1 MSANPI
7 SFLPVWLLEFRA
19 VSVALM
25 TKQGVLVEANQGFL
39 SVLGDLPAESAGAI
53 FIDPPFFSLLKKE
66 PGEGGLLHTGLVTLG
81 KLNGMR
87 RTFSGNIFLRNQMV
101 LLVAEMDIS
110 AFERMSNEI
119 DNLTVGYNEAKAQL
133 TQRSLTLQK
142 VLSENLALKSQDSL
156 TGLPIRSKLDSQLDE
171 EMERW
176 ERYRRPLA
184 LVILDIDNF
193 SQVNESY
200 GRETGDEILTHVST
214 VIQQSIRTLDLAV
227 RYGGKEFAILLPET
241 NEIGALIAAERLRM
255 ELEDQIILP
264 MVKPITASF
273 GVATLLPDESR
284 TEFCARAERAAKN
297 SKATGKNCVTM
308 AGVIGECDHLYQGM
322 NLEQTKVNDV

>member
-1 MSANPI
+1 LSANPI

-19 VSVALM
+19 IAVALM

-142 VLSENLALKSQDSL
+142 VLAENMALKSQDSL

-171 EMERW
+171 EMQRW

-184 LVILDIDNF
+184 LVILDIDEF
-193 SQVNESY
+193 SQINETY

-255 ELEDQIILP
+255 ELEEQIILP

-284 TEFCARAERAAKN
+284 VEFCSRAERAAKN
-297 SKATGKNCVTM
+297 SKLTGKNCVTM
-308 AGVIGECDHLYQGM
+308 AGVIGECDHIYQGM
-322 NLEQTKVNDV
+322 NFEQKNVNDA

>member
-19 VSVALM
+19 ISVALM
-25 TKQGVLVEANQGFL
+25 TKQGELVEANQGFL

-66 PGEGGLLHTGLVTLG
+66 PGDGGLLHSGLVTLG

-87 RTFSGNIFLRNQMV
+87 RTFSGSIFLRNQMV

-142 VLSENLALKSQDSL
+142 VLSENMALKSQDSL

-200 GRETGDEILTHVST
+200 GRETGDEILTHVAT

-255 ELEDQIILP
+255 ELGDQIILP

-273 GVATLLPDESR
+273 GVATLLPDETR
-284 TEFCARAERAAKN
+284 TEFCSRAERAAKN
-297 SKATGKNCVTM
+297 SKTTGKNCVTM
-308 AGVIGECDHLYQGM
+308 AGVIGECDHLYQGI
-322 NLEQTKVNDV
+322 NFEQTKANDV